1 MCPPWSPVEPT
12 RLRAGSNDWQRKTS
26 AVSRRWKNGCWA
38 DGCWEGLSLI
48 LRDIAEDSDVVWDGS
63 LCKKEVIWDEVWKK
77 NRSLLE
83 MKGHWKTDTLLFKGL
98 DVWVCLNDS
107 GNSQWLVLCGWRVN
121 SWWAR
126 VKMWEEAR
134 SEKILNAQIRTWSSY
149 LSPYMGL
156 GQR

>member
-1 MCPPWSPVEPT
+1 MPVSELIT
-12 RLRAGSNDWQRKTS
+12 VGMGMGTLNGQVRLCVLHGVLRSQPDWEQGNYWQRKMS
-26 AVSRRWKNGCWA
+26 PVSRRWGNGCWA

-48 LRDIAEDSDVVWDGS
+48 LTDIAEDSDVVWDGS
-63 LCKKEVIWDEVWKK
+63 LCKEEVIWDEVWK

-83 MKGHWKTDTLLFKGL
+83 MKGHLKTDTLLFKGL

-107 GNSQWLVLCGWRVN
+107 GNSQRLVLCGWRVN

-134 SEKILNAQIRTWSSY
+134 S
-149 LSPYMGL
+149 
-156 GQR
+156 